1 MQLRTAYTKG
11 QEPLAIVQPYI
22 ILYYIYINMH
32 IHPVCA
38 CDHDAYKSKCRPCI
52 YL

>member
-22 ILYYIYINMH
+22 YICI
-32 IHPVCA
+32 CA
-38 CDHDAYKSKCRPCI
+38 CDRDAYKSKSRPCI